1 MEQKLAKEIHEKI
14 ISHKYSIIASSLI
27 MFEDEGIY
35 NSSLLKEHYGNDK
48 MTERGQERAYK
59 VADDLEDNADQ
70 ETYDK
75 IYEMC
80 WQRAKH
86 NLKDNKL
93 YGIYI

>member
-1 MEQKLAKEIHEKI
+1 MTHELEKEIKERI
-14 ISHKYSIIASSLI
+14 ATHKYSIIASSLI
-27 MFEDEGIY
+27 MFENEGIY
-35 NSSLLKEHYGNDK
+35 NSCLLQRKYGNDK

-70 ETYDK
+70 ETYNE

-86 NLKDNKL
+86 KIQDKL
-93 YGIYI
+93 YGLDN